1 MKRDEVHAKT
11 IDRNIAFVSEI
22 RPYNQ
27 QKSSFSPGWTSV
39 RTRSLKRSWLRDTKR
54 AFTTR
59 RVPTGDM
66 RKLIVGD
73 AKPKAGDL
81 VLAMVDELGSHQ
93 RVELPNG
100 RRAKIIPGDL
110 IMLCYGNRYAPDQFE
125 AVVSDDLGTCD
136 LIAAGGIAGR
146 ELCRHER
153 MDAPTKIIPI
163 GLVANERGKRLNV
176 FDYRLDLSKPG
187 PRIPVVVV
195 FGTAM
200 NSGKTMTAG
209 SLVRG
214 LATSGLKVAGIKST
228 GTGSGGDLWFMSDMG
243 ASVIADF
250 TDAGMPSTYLAP
262 PEQIEAGILGLIDH
276 AANEGCHVAVV
287 EIADGLQHEETA
299 ALLRSKP
306 LRERICGVV
315 FAAYDALGAQA
326 GVEAL
331 RANRHKILGLSGQV
345 ARSPL
350 AMRETLKST
359 GTQVYSPLELQAG
372 LLNEQVLAAGE
383 TKGALLKGR
392 LAALQSRKRIPTPA
406 IERQIDIT
414 RFGKQPY
421 IAKAWVTQQRTPK
434 ANATIDEQG
443 EL

>member
-1 MKRDEVHAKT
+1 MRVRD
-11 IDRNIAFVSEI
+11 
-22 RPYNQ
+22 
-27 QKSSFSPGWTSV
+27 
-39 RTRSLKRSWLRDTKR
+39 LKRSWLRKTKH

-59 RVPTGDM
+59 RVAVGDM
-66 RKLIVGD
+66 RTLIVGD
-73 AKPKAGDL
+73 VKPQAGDL

-100 RRAKIIPGDL
+100 RRAKIFPGDL

-136 LIAAGGIAGR
+136 LIAAGGVAGR

-163 GLVANERGKRLNV
+163 GLVGNARGKPLNIV
-176 FDYRLDLSKPG
+176 DYRLDLDKPG
-187 PRIPVVVV
+187 PRIPAIVV

-214 LATSGLKVAGIKST
+214 LATSGLRVAGIKST

-243 ASVIADF
+243 ASLVVDF

-262 PEQIEAGILGLIDH
+262 HEQIEAGVLGLIGH
-276 AANEGCHVAVV
+276 AANQGCHVAVV

-299 ALLRSKP
+299 ALLRSARI
-306 LRERICGVV
+306 RERICGVV

-331 RANRHKILGLSGQV
+331 RANQHNILGLSGQV

-350 AMRETLKST
+350 AMREARKST
-359 GTQVYSPLELQAG
+359 GIPVYSPIELQAG
-372 LLNEQVLAAGE
+372 LLNEQILAAG
-383 TKGALLKGR
+383 GASSALLNGK
-392 LAALQSRKRIPTPA
+392 LAVRQSRKAIPTPA
-406 IERQIDIT
+406 VERPIDVSPLSRRPRI
-414 RFGKQPY
+414 P
-421 IAKAWVTQQRTPK
+421 AAWLDRERAPK
-434 ANATIDEQG
+434 DSAIDEQG

>member
-1 MKRDEVHAKT
+1 MPVKT
-11 IDRNIAFVSEI
+11 LR
-22 RPYNQ
+22 
-27 QKSSFSPGWTSV
+27 
-39 RTRSLKRSWLRDTKR
+39 RSWLRQTKT

-59 RVPTGDM
+59 RVPISDM
-66 RKLIVGD
+66 RTLIVGD
-73 AKPKAGDL
+73 VKPMAGNV

-93 RVELPNG
+93 RIELPNG
-100 RRAKIIPGDL
+100 RRAKIFPGDL

-163 GLVANERGKRLNV
+163 GLVGNERGKPLNII
-176 FDYRLDLSKPG
+176 DYRLDLAKPG
-187 PRIPVVVV
+187 PRIPAIVV

-214 LATSGLKVAGIKST
+214 LATSGLRVAGIKST

-243 ASVIADF
+243 ASLVADF

-262 PEQIEAGILGLIDH
+262 PEQIEAGVLGLINH
-276 AANEGCHVAVV
+276 AANQGCHVAVV

-299 ALLRSKP
+299 ALLRSARI
-306 LRERICGVV
+306 RERIGGVV

-331 RANRHKILGLSGQV
+331 RANQHKILGISGQV

-350 AMRETLKST
+350 AMREALRST
-359 GTQVYSPLELQAG
+359 GLPIYSPIELQAG
-372 LLNEQVLAAGE
+372 LLNQQVLSAGGASE
-383 TKGALLKGR
+383 ALLNGK
-392 LAALQSRKRIPTPA
+392 LAARQSRKALPRPA
-406 IERQIDIT
+406 IEREIDGSVSPKRSPVPT
-414 RFGKQPY
+414 
-421 IAKAWVTQQRTPK
+421 AWLDRK
-434 ANATIDEQG
+434 RSASDNATLDEQG
-443 EL
+443 EF